1 MLLNIFINTHNDT
14 QETSP
19 QNSTT
24 TIKLNNHTLSTLLR
38 NRGFE
43 YVEQFYWPVRQTDT
57 KLGYKSKYIISSHKW
72 IWP

>member
-43 YVEQFYWPVRQTDT
+43 YVEQFY
-57 KLGYKSKYIISSHKW
+57 
-72 IWP
+72 